1 MLGEDN
7 TEGRRGAEED
17 KVIKAN
23 RVVLEM
29 IRQARGYLVGTVTMD
44 IFENR
49 PPTRQANGPIGSSS
63 LRAVHLSKLFNFC
76 RLAINCSSSRRSL
89 RIRNKIVQG
98 SQL

>member
-17 KVIKAN
+17 KVTKVN

-29 IRQARGYLVGTVTMD
+29 IRQARGYLVGTVTME
-44 IFENR
+44 IFENGA
-49 PPTRQANGPIGSSS
+49 PAGQTNGPIGSSS